1 MAKALLGHIGGF
13 DLRTETE
20 LRRLRVRVRELEA
33 EVMRLKALNEE
44 LSGALS
50 VRDELISI
58 SVSEPEPA
66 LT

>member
-13 DLRTETE
+13 DLRTEAE